1 MTSGGW
7 RLPSEQLAPVD
18 NRAAPAQQPGRRLVG
33 AVLAGS
39 LLNPLNSSM
48 LAVALVLL
56 QAHFRVSLATAS
68 WLLSSFSLAAAVAQP
83 LMGRFA
89 DLFGARRVFCSG
101 LLLVG
106 VSGAL
111 APLAP
116 GFGWLIAVRMVQALG
131 TSAAYPAGLA

>member
-56 QAHFRVSLATAS
+56 QDHFRVSLATAS

-89 DLFGARRVFCSG
+89 DRFGARRVFCVG
-101 LLLVG
+101 L
-106 VSGAL
+106 
-111 APLAP
+111 PP
-116 GFGWLIAVRMVQALG
+116 GSRSVDPSRFGL
-131 TSAAYPAGLA
+131 